1 VPRSQPP
8 GLATTSCSSAAQGE
22 TFYWRYGRRGWLWL
36 MGGLPENSRDLL
48 NLVAAQGA
56 AGHGVT
62 EQARANSV
70 QVLFNT
76 HWHLDHTGSNE
87 TLGKAGAKIVAHA
100 NTAKWLR
107 TRVFVEAQNRTYEG
121 RPPEAIPGE
130 IFYKSAKM
138 NFGQMLVEYGH
149 LPFGH
154 TDGDIYVFFPE
165 ANVIAVS
172 DILAVGRYPT
182 MDYST
187 GGWIGGLE
195 EANSVLLKM
204 VDAGTRIVPCSG
216 PVRTKQDL
224 QAQHDMVAAVKERVV
239 LMVRQGKGY
248 QEIHGRRP
256 YERVRC
262 AMGQPRSV
270 CDDDLQRDHPQSSR
284 NRRNYLAGYRTWDR
298 NRARCGVQSF
308 PERIWSHLFA
318 GTDRQSAF

>member
-1 VPRSQPP
+1 MFHSSDRRDFLRTCMGAAIGLTVPISIRAADTSASLEATKLAEGLVLISGAGGNVVLVVQPE
-8 GLATTSCSSAAQGE
+8 GLA
-22 TFYWRYGRRGWLWL
+22 
-36 MGGLPENSRDLL
+36 MVDGGLPEKSHDLL
-48 NLVAAQGA
+48 SLVAAQSA
-56 AGHGVT
+56 AT
-62 EQARANSV
+62 EARGNSV
-70 QVLFNT
+70 QILFNT

-87 TLGKAGAKIVAHA
+87 TLGKAGARIIAHA
-100 NTAKWLR
+100 NTAKWLK
-107 TRVFVEAQNRTYEG
+107 TRVFVEAQNRMYER

-130 IFYKSAKM
+130 TFYKSAKM
-138 NFGQMLVEYGH
+138 SFGKMPVEYGH

-172 DILAVGRYPT
+172 DILAAGRYPT

-204 VDAGTRIVPCSG
+204 VDAGTRIVPGSG

-248 QEIHGRRP
+248 QEIVAAAPTKEFDAQWGDP
-256 YERVRC
+256 AQFVTMTYK
-262 AMGQPRSV
+262 GII
-270 CDDDLQRDHPQSSR
+270 R
-284 NRRNYLAGYRTWDR
+284 NLHEIG
-298 NRARCGVQSF
+298 G
-308 PERIWSHLFA
+308 II
-318 GTDRQSAF
+318 